1 MRSLVLKLGC
11 NIEKSGKIIFPNL
24 DKRCC
29 FDGNN
34 ICRMNIIVGFKVWKE
49 KLKNWDEEI
58 VKFRK
63 SECQKKIKKL

>member
-34 ICRMNIIVGFKVWKE
+34 ICRMNIIVGFKVWKV

-58 VKFRK
+58 VKLRK
-63 SECQKKIKKL
+63 RGSEKEKKKL

>member
-24 DKRCC
+24 DTRCC
-29 FDGNN
+29 FDGNS

-49 KLKNWDEEI
+49 KYKNWDEEI
-58 VKFRK
+58 MKLRK
-63 SECQKKIKKL
+63 RGCEKGIKKL